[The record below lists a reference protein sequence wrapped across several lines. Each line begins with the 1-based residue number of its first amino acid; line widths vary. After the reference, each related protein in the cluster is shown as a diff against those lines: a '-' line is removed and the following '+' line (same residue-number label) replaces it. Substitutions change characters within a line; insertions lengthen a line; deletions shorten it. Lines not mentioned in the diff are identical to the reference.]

1 LRETIMKIVDI
12 AAAPARRAPIAAG
25 PTVRPL
31 LDTDCGAPVAVLHI
45 TLPVGGRLPEHD
57 HGPSHVVLCPLQGQI
72 RLHHDGND
80 HDLGPGTVTHIG
92 VGERVSLSNPGLDPV
107 EVVVVA
113 SPPDFAAALS
123 SWPTA

>member
-1 LRETIMKIVDI
+1 MRIVDV
-12 AAAPARRAPIAAG
+12 ADTPARRAPIPAG

-31 LDTDCGAPVAVLHI
+31 LGTDGGAPVAVLHI

-57 HGPSHVVLCPLQGQI
+57 HGPSHVVLFPLRGRI
-72 RLHHDGND
+72 RLHHDGTD

-92 VGERVSLSNPGLDPV
+92 VGERVSLANQGLDPV
-107 EVVVVA
+107 ELVVVA

-123 SWPTA
+123 AWPTA